1 MKTKKVII
9 LVGLLLSSQLTLI
22 ACQSRGNG
30 TYPIKTKQSRKGM
43 TSNKIKPIKK
53 SKKTNKTHKG
63 VAGVDFPTD
72 DGFIL
77 TKDSKILSK
86 TDQGI
91 VVDHDGHSH
100 FIFYADLKG
109 SPFEYLIPK
118 GASLAKPAVAQQAAS
133 QGTSKVADPHH
144 HYEFNPADIVA
155 EDALGYTVRHDDH
168 FHYILKSSLSGQTQ
182 AQAKQVATRLPQ
194 TSSLV
199 STATANGIP
208 GLHFPT
214 SDGFQFNGQGIV
226 GVTKDSIL
234 VDHDGHLHPISF
246 ADLRQG
252 GWAHVADQYDPAK
265 KAEKPA
271 ETHHTPELSEREKE
285 YQEKLAY
292 LAEKL
297 GIDPSTIKRVETQ
310 DGKLGLEYPHHD
322 HAHVLMLSDIEIG
335 KDIPDPHAIEHA
347 RELEKHKV
355 GMDTL
360 RALGFDEE
368 VILDIVRTHDA
379 PTPFPSNEKDPNK
392 MKEWLATVI
401 KLDLGSRKDP
411 LQRKGL
417 SLLPNLETLGIGFT
431 PIKDISPVLQFKKLK
446 QLLMTKTG
454 VTDYRFLDNMP
465 QLEGIDI
472 SQNNLKDISFLSK
485 YKNLTLVA
493 AADNGIEDIRPLGQL
508 PNLKFLVLSNNKI
521 SDLSPLASLHQLQ
534 ELHIDNNQITDL
546 SPVSHKESL
555 TVVDLSRNADVDL
568 ATLQAPNLE
577 TLMVNDTKVSHLD
590 FLKNNPNLSS
600 LSINRAQLQS
610 LEGIEASSVIV
621 RVEAEGNQIK
631 SLVLKDKQGSLTFL
645 DVTGNQLT
653 SLEGVNNFTA
663 LDILSVSKNQLTN
676 VNLSKPNKTVTNI
689 DISHNNIPLA
699 DLKLNE
705 QHIPEAIAKNFPAVY
720 EGSMVGNG
728 TAEEKAAMATK
739 AKESAQEASESHDYN
754 HNHTYEDEEGHAHEH
769 RDKDDHDHEH
779 EDENEAKDEQNHAD

>member
-1 MKTKKVII
+1 MKSKKIMAI
-9 LVGLLLSSQLTLI
+9 AGLFLTCQLCLA
-22 ACQSRGNG
+22 ACQSQSSHQSDQ
-30 TYPIKTKQSRKGM
+30 PKTKQ
-43 TSNKIKPIKK
+43 T
-53 SKKTNKTHKG
+53 SKKVMSKKAKSVKKAREGKKERKG

-72 DGFIL
+72 DGFLL

-91 VVDHDGHSH
+91 IVDHDGHSH
-100 FIFYADLKG
+100 FVFYADLKG

-118 GASLAKPAVAQQAAS
+118 GANVTKPAGAQQSHAQVNGKAS
-133 QGTSKVADPHH
+133 GAHH

-155 EDALGYTVRHDDH
+155 EDALGYTVRHGDH
-168 FHYILKSSLSGQTQ
+168 FHYILKSSLPGHVQTQ
-182 AQAKQVATRLPQ
+182 AKEVANRLPQ
-194 TSSLV
+194 TTGPV
-199 STATANGIP
+199 STTTAKGIL

-214 SDGFQFNGQGIV
+214 SDGFKFNGQGIV

-265 KAEKPA
+265 KADKLTEPNQTQEQA
-271 ETHHTPELSEREKE
+271 NREKE

-446 QLLMTKTG
+446 RLLMTKTG

-568 ATLQAPNLE
+568 ATLQAPKLE

-676 VNLSKPNKTVTNI
+676 VNLSEPNKTITNI
-689 DISHNNIPLA
+689 DISHNQIPLS

-705 QHIPEAIAKNFPAVY
+705 QHIPEAIAKNFPAVQ

-728 TAEEKAAMATK
+728 TADEKAAMPAP
-739 AKESAQEASESHDYN
+739 AEESAQDSHD
-754 HNHTYEDEEGHAHEH
+754 HHHGHDHDEDHVNEHEDHHDQEHAHEGEE
-769 RDKDDHDHEH
+769 KTE
-779 EDENEAKDEQNHAD
+779 EAHHHAH

>member
-1 MKTKKVII
+1 MKSKKIMAI
-9 LVGLLLSSQLTLI
+9 AGLFLTCQLCLA
-22 ACQSRGNG
+22 ACQSQSSHQSDQ
-30 TYPIKTKQSRKGM
+30 PKTKQ
-43 TSNKIKPIKK
+43 T
-53 SKKTNKTHKG
+53 SKKVMSKKAKSVKKAREGKKERKG

-72 DGFIL
+72 DGFLL

-91 VVDHDGHSH
+91 IVDHDGHSH
-100 FIFYADLKG
+100 FVFYADLKG

-118 GASLAKPAVAQQAAS
+118 GANVTKPAGAQQSHAQVNGKAS
-133 QGTSKVADPHH
+133 GAHH

-155 EDALGYTVRHDDH
+155 EDALGYTVRHGDH
-168 FHYILKSSLSGQTQ
+168 FHYILKSSLPGHVQTQ
-182 AQAKQVATRLPQ
+182 AKEVANRLPQ
-194 TSSLV
+194 TTGPV
-199 STATANGIP
+199 STTTAKGIP

-214 SDGFQFNGQGIV
+214 SDGFKFNGQGIV

-265 KAEKPA
+265 KADKLTEPNQTQEQA
-271 ETHHTPELSEREKE
+271 NREKE

-355 GMDTL
+355 GMHTL

-446 QLLMTKTG
+446 RLLMTKTG

-521 SDLSPLASLHQLQ
+521 SDLSP
-534 ELHIDNNQITDL
+534 
-546 SPVSHKESL
+546 VSHKESL

-568 ATLQAPNLE
+568 ATLQAPKLE

-676 VNLSKPNKTVTNI
+676 VNLSEPNKTITNI
-689 DISHNNIPLA
+689 DISHNQIPLS

-705 QHIPEAIAKNFPAVY
+705 QHIPEAIAKNFPAVQ

-728 TAEEKAAMATK
+728 TADEKAAMPAP
-739 AKESAQEASESHDYN
+739 AEESAQDSHD
-754 HNHTYEDEEGHAHEH
+754 HHHGHDHDEDHVNEHEDHHDQEHAHEGEE
-769 RDKDDHDHEH
+769 KTE
-779 EDENEAKDEQNHAD
+779 EAHHHAH

>member
-30 TYPIKTKQSRKGM
+30 TYPIKMKQSRKGM

-155 EDALGYTVRHDDH
+155 EDALGYTVRHD
-168 FHYILKSSLSGQTQ
+168 
-182 AQAKQVATRLPQ
+182 
-194 TSSLV
+194 
-199 STATANGIP
+199 
-208 GLHFPT
+208 
-214 SDGFQFNGQGIV
+214 
-226 GVTKDSIL
+226 
-234 VDHDGHLHPISF
+234 GHLHPISF

-265 KAEKPA
+265 KA

-310 DGKLGLEYPHHD
+310 DGKFGLEYPHHD

-446 QLLMTKTG
+446 RLLMTKTG

-485 YKNLTLVA
+485 YKNLSLVA

-568 ATLQAPNLE
+568 ATLQAPKLE

-631 SLVLKDKQGSLTFL
+631 WLVLKDKQGSLTFL

-754 HNHTYEDEEGHAHEH
+754 HNHAYEDEEGHAHEY

>member
-168 FHYILKSSLSGQTQ
+168 FHYI
-182 AQAKQVATRLPQ
+182 
-194 TSSLV
+194 
-199 STATANGIP
+199 
-208 GLHFPT
+208 
-214 SDGFQFNGQGIV
+214 
-226 GVTKDSIL
+226 
-234 VDHDGHLHPISF
+234 SF

-271 ETHHTPELSEREKE
+271 ETHQTPELSEREKE

-379 PTPFPSNEKDPNK
+379 PTPFPSNEKDPNM

-568 ATLQAPNLE
+568 ATLQAPKLE

-600 LSINRAQLQS
+600 LSINRAQLRS

-754 HNHTYEDEEGHAHEH
+754 HNHAYEDEEGHAHEH

-779 EDENEAKDEQNHAD
+779 EDENEAKDEQNHAH

>member
-30 TYPIKTKQSRKGM
+30 TYPIKMKQSRKGM

-155 EDALGYTVRHDDH
+155 EDALGYTVRHD
-168 FHYILKSSLSGQTQ
+168 
-182 AQAKQVATRLPQ
+182 
-194 TSSLV
+194 
-199 STATANGIP
+199 
-208 GLHFPT
+208 
-214 SDGFQFNGQGIV
+214 
-226 GVTKDSIL
+226 
-234 VDHDGHLHPISF
+234 GHLHPISF

-265 KAEKPA
+265 KA

-546 SPVSHKESL
+546 NPVSHKESL

-568 ATLQAPNLE
+568 ATLQAPKLE

-754 HNHTYEDEEGHAHEH
+754 HNHAYEDEEGHAHEH